1 MPVWGSLFINMYCH
15 EVLRVSVPNNHNH
28 NQMKRVL
35 LCIVTAG
42 VFAVQCANAQR
53 KEFNEVIKKELSY
66 EDSGDDKM
74 LEVQN
79 LSGSIAVEGYDGAT
93 VLVTV
98 EKIISASNS
107 TNLEL
112 GKNEIDIKVINQG
125 NKIIVYPGIPNMH
138 YKDGR
143 FTNIDCN
150 RWEERPYEHTLN
162 IKVKMPKTNKLKVG
176 AINNGEIVVK
186 NTRGSYIEANN
197 INGGIE
203 LSNITGQTKVHCIN
217 GEVGISYA
225 NNPTLASTYYSLN
238 GDINITYKKGLS
250 ADVAFKSMNGE
261 LFTDFD
267 VVKQFARTTK
277 DESGKK
283 NTKYR
288 YESKPVVQIGKGGL
302 SFDFETLNGDVIIKK
317 I

>member
-1 MPVWGSLFINMYCH
+1 M
-15 EVLRVSVPNNHNH
+15 
-28 NQMKRVL
+28 
-35 LCIVTAG
+35 CIALVAFLG
-42 VFAVQCANAQR
+42 VQSAKAQK

-66 EDSGDDKM
+66 ASTSSDRM

-79 LSGSIAVEGYDGAT
+79 LNGSISVEGYDG
-93 VLVTV
+93 LVVMLEV
-98 EKIISASNS
+98 EKSIRARS
-107 TNLEL
+107 TADLEL
-112 GKNEIDIKVINQG
+112 GKKEIGIKVLQQG
-125 NKIIVYPGIPNMH
+125 DKLIVYPQVPNMH

-143 FTNIDCN
+143 FTSIDCN
-150 RWEERPYEHTLN
+150 RWEESPYDHTLN
-162 IKVKMPKTNKLKVG
+162 ITVKMPKNSKLKVG
-176 AINNGEIVVK
+176 AINNGEVVVK

-203 LSNITGQTKVHCIN
+203 LSNVTGQTKVHCIN

-225 NNPTLASTYYSLN
+225 DNPTLASTYYSLN

-250 ADVAFKSMNGE
+250 ADFAFKSMNGE

-267 VVKQFARTTK
+267 IVKQFAKTTK

>member
-1 MPVWGSLFINMYCH
+1 MCIAL
-15 EVLRVSVPNNHNH
+15 VSF
-28 NQMKRVL
+28 L
-35 LCIVTAG
+35 G
-42 VFAVQCANAQR
+42 VQSIKAQK

-66 EDSGDDKM
+66 EGNSSDRM

-79 LSGSIAVEGYDGAT
+79 LNGSISVEGYDGQV
-93 VLVTV
+93 VLLEV
-98 EKIISASNS
+98 EKSIWARS
-107 TNLEL
+107 TDDLEL
-112 GKNEIDIKVINQG
+112 GKKEIGIKVIKQG
-125 NKIIVYPGIPNMH
+125 DKLIVYPDVPNMH

-150 RWEERPYEHTLN
+150 KWEESPYEHTLN
-162 IKVKMPKTNKLKVG
+162 IKVKMPKSSNLKVG
-176 AINNGEIVVK
+176 AINNGEVVVK

-225 NNPTLASTYYSLN
+225 DNPTLASTYYSLN

-267 VVKQFARTTK
+267 IVKQFAKTTK
-277 DESGKK
+277 AESGKK

-302 SFDFETLNGDVIIKK
+302 SFDFETLNGNVIIKK

>member
-1 MPVWGSLFINMYCH
+1 
-15 EVLRVSVPNNHNH
+15 
-28 NQMKRVL
+28 MKKAIM
-35 LCIVTAG
+35 CITLVAFLG
-42 VFAVQCANAQR
+42 LQSAKAQK
-53 KEFNEVIKKELSY
+53 KEFNETIKKELAYAST
-66 EDSGDDKM
+66 DGNRM

-79 LSGSIAVEGYDGAT
+79 LNGSISVEGYDGQV
-93 VLVTV
+93 VLLEV
-98 EKIISASNS
+98 EKTIRARS
-107 TNLEL
+107 TDDLEL
-112 GKNEIDIKVINQG
+112 GKKEIGIKVLQQG
-125 NKIIVYPGIPNMH
+125 DKLVVYPQVPNMH

-150 RWEERPYEHTLN
+150 GWEESPYEHTLN
-162 IKVKMPKTNKLKVG
+162 IKVKMPKNSKLKVG
-176 AINNGEIVVK
+176 AINNGEVVVK

-217 GEVGISYA
+217 GEVGIAYA
-225 NNPTLASTYYSLN
+225 VNPTLASTYYSLN

-261 LFTDFD
+261 LFTDFEI
-267 VVKQFARTTK
+267 VKQFAKTTK

>member
-1 MPVWGSLFINMYCH
+1 MTLIAFLGIQSTKGQK
-15 EVLRVSVPNNHNH
+15 E
-28 NQMKRVL
+28 
-35 LCIVTAG
+35 
-42 VFAVQCANAQR
+42 
-53 KEFNEVIKKELSY
+53 EFNEVIKKELSY
-66 EDSGDDKM
+66 ESRGNDIM

-79 LSGSIAVEGYDGAT
+79 LNGSIYVEGYDGQV
-93 VLVTV
+93 VLLEV
-98 EKIISASNS
+98 EKSIRARS
-107 TNLEL
+107 TEDLEL
-112 GKNEIDIKVINQG
+112 GKNEIGINVLKEG
-125 NKIIVYPGIPNMH
+125 GKLIVYPQVPNMH

-150 RWEERPYEHTLN
+150 RWEESPYDHTLN
-162 IKVKMPKTNKLKVG
+162 IKVKMPKNSKLKVG
-176 AINNGEIVVK
+176 AINNGEVVVR
-186 NTRGSYIEANN
+186 NTRGNYIEANN

-225 NNPTLASTYYSLN
+225 DNPTLASTYYSLN

-267 VVKQFARTTK
+267 IVKHFAKTIK

>member
-1 MPVWGSLFINMYCH
+1 
-15 EVLRVSVPNNHNH
+15 
-28 NQMKRVL
+28 MKKSI
-35 LCIVTAG
+35 LCITLVTFLG
-42 VFAVQCANAQR
+42 VQSAKAQK

-66 EDSGDDKM
+66 ESISSDRM

-79 LSGSIAVEGYDGAT
+79 LNGSISVEGYDGQV
-93 VLVTV
+93 VLLEV
-98 EKIISASNS
+98 EKSIRARN
-107 TNLEL
+107 TDDLEL
-112 GKNEIDIKVINQG
+112 GKREIGIKVLQQG
-125 NKIIVYPGIPNMH
+125 GKLIVYPDVPNMH

-150 RWEERPYEHTLN
+150 SWEESPYDHTLN
-162 IKVKMPKTNKLKVG
+162 IKVKMPKNSKLKVG
-176 AINNGEIVVK
+176 AINNGEVVVK

-225 NNPTLASTYYSLN
+225 DNPTLASTYYSLN

-267 VVKQFARTTK
+267 VVKQFALTTK

>member
-1 MPVWGSLFINMYCH
+1 MKKSMMCIALVAFWGIQSA
-15 EVLRVSVPNNHNH
+15 
-28 NQMKRVL
+28 K
-35 LCIVTAG
+35 
-42 VFAVQCANAQR
+42 AQK

-66 EDSGDDKM
+66 ESTSGDRM

-79 LSGSIAVEGYDGAT
+79 LNGSISVEGYDGQV
-93 VLVTV
+93 VLLEV
-98 EKIISASNS
+98 EKSITARS
-107 TNLEL
+107 TDDLEL
-112 GKNEIDIKVINQG
+112 GKKEIGIKVLQQG
-125 NKIIVYPGIPNMH
+125 DKLIVYPQVPNMH

-143 FTNIDCN
+143 FTSIDCN
-150 RWEERPYEHTLN
+150 RWEESPYEHKLN
-162 IKVKMPKTNKLKVG
+162 IKVKMPKSSKLKVG
-176 AINNGEIVVK
+176 AINNGEVVVK

-217 GEVGISYA
+217 GEVGITYA

-250 ADVAFKSMNGE
+250 ADVGFKSMNGE

-267 VVKQFARTTK
+267 IVKQFAKTTK

-302 SFDFETLNGDVIIKK
+302 SFDFETLNGNVIIKK